1 MIVCC
6 HLALFLALI
15 RDDGDEEV
23 MLQRLAI
30 AISSS
35 YDDGPRD
42 ILRLWRSGGDPFPL
56 ADGEIFSLISKKLTP
71 LNRKYFTARDKL
83 LIFTVIA

>member
-1 MIVCC
+1 
-6 HLALFLALI
+6 
-15 RDDGDEEV
+15 

-30 AISSS
+30 AI
-35 YDDGPRD
+35 YLLTMTARAIYCACGE
-42 ILRLWRSGGDPFPL
+42 GGDPFPCRRRN
-56 ADGEIFSLISKKLTP
+56 IFLISVINS

>member
-1 MIVCC
+1 
-6 HLALFLALI
+6 
-15 RDDGDEEV
+15 

-30 AISSS
+30 AI
-35 YDDGPRD
+35 YLLTMTACAIYCACGE
-42 ILRLWRSGGDPFPL
+42 GGDPFPF
-56 ADGEIFSLISKKLTP
+56 ADGEIFSLLAKLTP